1 MRISYFLASV
11 LLAASTFAASA
22 PGNKPNIVFIFTDDQ
37 DYHHDS
43 LEYMESLQKHLVAK
57 GTLFTNHYATIAVCC
72 PSRVSLMRGQAAHN
86 TNNTQVAAP
95 GGGYPKF
102 VAAGEDSNYLPHWLV
117 RAGYRAEYIGKLYN
131 GNSLLNYSP
140 APKGWSHIDVL
151 VSVVVI
157 TAHIND
163 ELTMMELDPYIN
175 VHNSVVMSQNGET
188 PVYYEGWQQ
197 TDVLRVKAL
206 ARLEELTAKEDPFFL
221 MIAPTAP
228 HVENATDPPTPPS
241 RYLDKYSN
249 LTLRYRPNFNPP
261 DELHQKRP
269 SWWAGL
275 PRLNSTQLDEVQKL
289 HQRRQEAL
297 EGVDDI
303 IEDTIRALEQAGKL
317 ENTYIIYSTD
327 QGYHLGSHR
336 DVGKCSPYIEDANIP
351 LIVRGPGISE
361 GQVSHL
367 PSTVT
372 DFAPTFLDI
381 AGLAIGDRPPF
392 LDGTSMLEAWE
403 DPLNVT
409 IGRQKEAINV
419 EFWGRAFSEI
429 PTWTGGD
436 SYPGVYRNNTYKT
449 MRIVSDSYAYVYSS
463 WCTGD
468 IELYDSVHDPYEL
481 SNIADSTDVNYQRVK
496 SRLNALLMVTKSC
509 ETDICRDPWS
519 VIQPPNAAPKKISS
533 LGDALDPAYDDFFS
547 TFPRVTIAECVQY
560 QFAPNEVPFYPPE
573 AQSGLGLAFRN
584 EPQYYEYPDVKPIEK
599 VPYIA
604 GGSWEQRHATFDML
618 VAAGRVLS
626 ANELQQAWNQT
637 TCSEGQVCQEQWP

>member
-1 MRISYFLASV
+1 MKTSYLLASV
-11 LLAASTFAASA
+11 LLMVKTLAVSA
-22 PGNKPNIVFIFTDDQ
+22 TGNKPNIVFIFTDDQ

-43 LEYMESLQKHLVAK
+43 LDYMESLQEHLVAK

-102 VAAGEDSNYLPHWLV
+102 VAAD
-117 RAGYRAEYIGKLYN
+117 IGKLYN

-140 APKGWSHIDVL
+140 APKGWTHIDVL
-151 VSVVVI
+151 
-157 TAHIND
+157 
-163 ELTMMELDPYIN
+163 LDPYIN

-197 TDVLRVKAL
+197 SDVLRVKAL
-206 ARLEELTAKEDPFFL
+206 ARLEELTAQEDPFFL

-275 PRLNSTQLDEVQKL
+275 PRLNSTQLDEVQRL

-303 IEDTIRALEQAGKL
+303 IEDTVRALEKAGKL
-317 ENTYIIYSTD
+317 DNTYIVYSTD

-361 GQVSHL
+361 GQVSNL

-372 DFAPTFLDI
+372 DFAPTFLEI
-381 AGLAIGDRPPF
+381 AGLAQDDVPPF
-392 LDGTSMLEAWE
+392 LDGTSMLEGWK
-403 DPLNVT
+403 DPLNLT

-419 EFWGRAFSEI
+419 EFWGRAFTEI

-436 SYPGVYRNNTYKT
+436 NYPGVYRNNTYKT

-468 IELYDSVHDPYEL
+468 VELYDSVQDPYEL
-481 SNIADSTDVNYQRVK
+481 KNIANSTDANYQRVK
-496 SRLNALLMVTKSC
+496 LRLNALLLVMKSC
-509 ETDICRDPWS
+509 EKDTCRDPWG
-519 VIQPPNAAPKKISS
+519 VIQPPNAAPERVSS
-533 LGDALDPAYDDFFS
+533 LGDALDPKYDDFFA
-547 TFPRVTIAECVQY
+547 TFPPVTIAECVQY

-573 AQSGLGLAFRN
+573 AQDGLGLSYRN
-584 EPQYYEYPDVKPIEK
+584 EPQYYEYPDVQPIQK
-599 VPYIA
+599 VPYIP

-618 VAAGRVLS
+618 VADGRELS

-637 TCSEGQVCQEQWP
+637 TCSEGQVCQQQWP